1 MSFLTSKIIKEKKEE
16 HNKKVGGEESPH
28 RVQVRVSWPG
38 ADLETFCQYCGQYLY
53 LGVGQQV
60 YFDGQDMGEGHRW
73 ADNINQLYI
82 RDNGQTMRKKTTAE
96 SGDDAR
102 SHARIR
108 PHKNK
113 KSTLGPVLNLNLMEM
128 PSNESSP

>member
-82 RDNGQTMRKKTTAE
+82 RVNGQTMRKKPLLRVETT
-96 SGDDAR
+96 
-102 SHARIR
+102 HARTHASDHTKI
-108 PHKNK
+108 K
-113 KSTLGPVLNLNLMEM
+113 KVPWDQY
-128 PSNESSP
+128 